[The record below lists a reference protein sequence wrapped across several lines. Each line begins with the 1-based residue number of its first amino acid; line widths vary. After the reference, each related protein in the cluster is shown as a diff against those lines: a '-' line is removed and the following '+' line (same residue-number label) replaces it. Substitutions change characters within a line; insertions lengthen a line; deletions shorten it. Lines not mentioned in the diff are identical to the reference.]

1 MCAVFAL
8 AVGGA
13 APAYARGLIVGG
25 TSAQPGSWPSIVAL
39 VHAGLSP
46 SAGQLCGGTLVDVQA
61 VLTAGHCVDDGSGGV
76 VSPANLDVYVGITDL
91 ANPTNQQPI
100 GVSSINRHPSF
111 NPTTLDNDVA
121 ILHLASPAPIGPAA
135 QVMDLAAPTDVTQ
148 WEPGDAAQIAGWGLT
163 SPPGP
168 GATAPNAL
176 QEADVR
182 LVADSSCVSSQ
193 SYGPLVF
200 NPSLMVCA
208 GLFGVGKVDACNGD
222 SGGPLVV
229 AGLNGTNV
237 LVGATSFT
245 DAAYPCGDPN
255 FPAVYSRLSALRSFV
270 YGALGITGVSPP
282 GAPTGVTAQGV
293 PGGVSLSWSAP
304 NVNGGRAVAGYRI
317 TTAPTGMAPSTRDVP
332 AGTQSV
338 LIPGFSCDA
347 FATFSVAGANAVG
360 LGPAGSTDL
369 TISRPS
375 NLTPPAVTGL
385 GRAGSPLTATG
396 GSWSAGAPAAF
407 IWQREATPG
416 SGVFTTIA
424 GATSPIHIPTS
435 ADVGRRIAVT
445 VTAQNAE
452 CASTALSNT
461 VTVRPRF
468 RVLSTR
474 APKVTLTSAGLAK
487 VALRLRVEPRTRL
500 AIRIVDPAGAIRAP
514 ISKSSRIDGA
524 VPRVVTRRLEG
535 RLGTASIHP
544 VTVAFRGRSR
554 GTLRTIRIV
563 IVATSTL
570 GERTETTVRARVRL

>member
-1 MCAVFAL
+1 VS
-8 AVGGA
+8 A
-13 APAYARGLIVGG
+13 A
-25 TSAQPGSWPSIVAL
+25 SI
-39 VHAGLSP
+39 
-46 SAGQLCGGTLVDVQA
+46 
-61 VLTAGHCVDDGSGGV
+61 
-76 VSPANLDVYVGITDL
+76 DVYAGVTDL
-91 ANPTNQQPI
+91 GAPTSPDQMIQVASISRPVNF
-100 GVSSINRHPSF
+100 SSSK
-111 NPTTLDNDVA
+111 LDNDVA
-121 ILHLASPAPIGPAA
+121 VLHLMSKAPVGPTVK
-135 QVMDLAAPTDVTQ
+135 VMNLAAPTDATQ

-168 GATAPNAL
+168 GATAPSAL
-176 QEADVR
+176 QQADVR
-182 LVADSSCVSSQ
+182 IVADSSCLSSQ

-208 GLFGVGKVDACNGD
+208 GLFGVGGVDACNGD

-229 AGLNGTNV
+229 AGLNGTKV

-245 DAAYPCGDPN
+245 DSAHPCGDPN

-270 YGALGITGVSPP
+270 YGPQGISGVSPP
-282 GAPTGVTAQGV
+282 GAPTGVTAHGV

-304 NVNGGRAVAGYRI
+304 NLDGGRAVAGYRI
-317 TTAPTGMAPSTRDVP
+317 TTAPAGMAPSSRDVA

-338 LIPGFSCDA
+338 LIAGLSCDA

-369 TISRPS
+369 AISRPS

-407 IWQREATPG
+407 IWQREAIPG
-416 SGVFTTIA
+416 SGVFTTIT
-424 GATSPIHIPTS
+424 GATGPIYIPTS

-468 RVLSTR
+468 RVFSTR
-474 APKVTLTSAGLAK
+474 APKVTLTRAGLAK
-487 VALRLRVEPRTRL
+487 VALRLKAEPRTLL
-500 AIRIVDPAGAIRAP
+500 AIRIVDPAGTLRAP
-514 ISKSSRIDGA
+514 ISRSSLIDGA
-524 VPRVVTRRLEG
+524 APRVVTRRLTA

-544 VTVAFRGRSR
+544 VTVAFRGRSW
-554 GTLRTIRIV
+554 GTLRTVRIV